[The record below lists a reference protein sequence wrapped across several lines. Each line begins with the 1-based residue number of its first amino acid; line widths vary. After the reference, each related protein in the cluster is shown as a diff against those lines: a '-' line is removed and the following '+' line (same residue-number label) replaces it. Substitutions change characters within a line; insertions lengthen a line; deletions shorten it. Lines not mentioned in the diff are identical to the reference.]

1 MVRYQSRCVCRVVSL
16 VVSCRV
22 VSCVGVS
29 TNRARCRYIADE
41 PDGPGDD
48 PALAVAA
55 YRLVKRLDPRHPVSL
70 VLNCRDSSPSFLE
83 ATDIMMTD
91 VYPIGARRVVCALV
105 CALVCRLLMRALATV
120 GIDTTRCNA
129 TFGVCGCD
137 GCEGRP
143 SDVAHRLDH
152 YRRSWPPALRH
163 RMPIW
168 IGISSCACV
177 RTCVCVRV
185 RVRVRACCGL

>member
-1 MVRYQSRCVCRVVSL
+1 MVRYQSRCVYRVVSLVVSL

-22 VSCVGVS
+22 ESCVGVS

-70 VLNCRDSSPSFLE
+70 VLNCRDSSPSFPE

-91 VYPIGARRVVCALV
+91 VYPIGACRVVSCRVVCVV
-105 CALVCRLLMRALATV
+105 CVV
-120 GIDTTRCNA
+120 
-129 TFGVCGCD
+129 
-137 GCEGRP
+137 
-143 SDVAHRLDH
+143 
-152 YRRSWPPALRH
+152 
-163 RMPIW
+163 
-168 IGISSCACV
+168 SSCAPS
-177 RTCVCVRV
+177 RP
-185 RVRVRACCGL
+185 